1 MDELLGIDKLR
12 ITEKI
17 EQYKKKSYEL
27 RHYGNAHDNF
37 CLLYTSKMLME
48 KDRRNQNPDRNN
60 IILDKNN

>member
-27 RHYGNAHDNF
+27 RHNGKVPVS
-37 CLLYTSKMLME
+37 YTH
-48 KDRRNQNPDRNN
+48 
-60 IILDKNN
+60 LDVYKRQV